1 MHRVA
6 VVTGSSLGIGRE
18 TALLF
23 AKGGAS
29 VVVTYYKDAKEA
41 EGVAMECKREGAAEV
56 LVARLDVTDDKSI
69 ADCVA
74 QVVERFG
81 HIDVLVNNAGTVVWN
96 ELAEQTPADIELQV
110 RVNLEGLIKVTKQC
124 LPHVKGAIVNV
135 ASLAAHQGMPTLT
148 TYCATKFG
156 VRGFTE
162 ALAHELP
169 DVAVYSVSPGM
180 TATRLTDYRGVPPGD
195 VAQIIVATAEGKYE
209 TPSGGDVN
217 VMEHIETHKET

>member
-1 MHRVA
+1 MDRV
-6 VVTGSSLGIGRE
+6 VLVTGSSLGIGRE

-23 AKGGAS
+23 AKGGSS
-29 VVVTYYKDAKEA
+29 VVVTYHQNEKEA
-41 EGVAMECKREGAAEV
+41 EAVALECKREGAPDV
-56 LVARLDVTDDKSI
+56 LVACLDVTDDKSI
-69 ADCVA
+69 AECVA
-74 QVVERFG
+74 RVVERFG
-81 HIDVLVNNAGTVVWN
+81 RIDVLVNNAGTVVWN
-96 ELAEQTPADIELQV
+96 ELEQQTPADIELQI
-110 RVNLEGLIKVTKQC
+110 RVNLEGLIKVTKAC
-124 LPHVKGAIVNV
+124 LPHVKGAIINV

-180 TATRLTDYRGVPPGD
+180 TATRLSDYRGVPPGD
-195 VAQIIVATAEGKYE
+195 VAGIIVATAEGKYE

-217 VMEHIETHKET
+217 VMDHLENA

>member
-1 MHRVA
+1 MHRV
-6 VVTGSSLGIGRE
+6 VLVTGSSLGIGRE

-29 VVVTYYKDAKEA
+29 VVVTHYKDAKEA
-41 EGVAMECKREGAAEV
+41 EGVATECRREGAPDV
-56 LVARLDVTDDKSI
+56 LVTRLDVTDDKSI

-74 QVVERFG
+74 QVVERFDR
-81 HIDVLVNNAGTVVWN
+81 IDVLVNNAGTVVWN
-96 ELAEQTPADIELQV
+96 ELEQQTLSDIELQI
-110 RVNLEGLIKVTKQC
+110 RVNLEGLIKVTKAC

-169 DVAVYSVSPGM
+169 NVGVFSVSPGM
-180 TATRLTDYRGVPPGD
+180 TATRLSDYRGVPPGD
-195 VAQIIVATAEGKYE
+195 VAQIIVNTAEGKYE

-217 VMEHIETHKET
+217 VMDHL